1 MIKLFLTDVDGCLT
15 DGGMYYS
22 AEGEVMKRF
31 CVYDGMGMVCL
42 QQAGIP
48 CGILTSENSPLVKA
62 RAEKLKLRFLY
73 LGVGSKV
80 GKSVTRYDFSLQ
92 DAPSPSLSSELHSS
106 SPSLSSESHSSSPSL
121 SSELHSSSPSLSSEL
136 HSSSALSGSRGVSAE
151 LPPMSKLQ
159 AAREICAQLGIT
171 LADVCY
177 VGDDIND
184 IDLLRE
190 VGSPCCPSNARPEV
204 KGISKSSGAKADIRI
219 LDTPGGQGAIR
230 ELADL
235 ILDQIPTQKGV
246 IRG

>member
-1 MIKLFLTDVDGCLT
+1 
-15 DGGMYYS
+15 MYYS
-22 AEGEVMKRF
+22 AEGEVLKRF

-106 SPSLSSESHSSSPSL
+106 SPSLSSE
-121 SSELHSSSPSLSSEL
+121 L
-136 HSSSALSGSRGVSAE
+136 HSSSAWSGSRGVSAE

-190 VGSPCCPSNARPEV
+190 VGFPCCPPNARPEV
-204 KGISKSSGAKADIRI
+204 KSIRKSSGAKADIRI

-235 ILDQIPTQKGV
+235 ILDRIPTQKGV
-246 IRG
+246 ITG